1 MLRIILLLFVS
12 FYCFAQTPNPQT
24 LINVHTVDNVA
35 TMNNIANPEEGSLI
49 FVESTSDLYFFDGT
63 IWKSTLTSSSGGGGD
78 GDAWNVEGEDVNSVI
93 YRNGQVYI
101 GPLYNGP
108 YYNTNES
115 LTVQGNAKITHLPT
129 GPNLRQAV
137 HYDDGNLGSDQFSR
151 YYNNN
156 PNNNPAGFATINVLR
171 AGATVTGSYNY
182 TSNNVGCELV
192 TGNFQFRYFRDPGTY
207 DIVYNTGNATM
218 AEVGNILSINSIAPP
233 CTRGVEFRRSGENFQ
248 IRSLS
253 DGGLDMNM
261 RIDGY

>member
-35 TMNNIANPEEGSLI
+35 TMNNIANPQEGNLI

-63 IWKSTLTSSSGGGGD
+63 IWKSTLTSSSGGDGD

-93 YRNGQVYI
+93 YRNGKVYI

-129 GPNLRQAV
+129 GINLRQMV
-137 HYDDGNLGSDQFSR
+137 HSPEGTISSDQLSC
-151 YYNNN
+151 YYSYI
-156 PNNNPAGFATINVLR
+156 PTTGWTTLNV
-171 AGATVTGSYNY
+171 VTTGLIVSGSYSF
-182 TSNNVGCELV
+182 TSSACQIIS
-192 TGNFQFRYFRDPGTY
+192 GNFQFRYDLETDGYFL
-207 DIVYNTGNATM
+207 IYNTGNAIITQQNQ
-218 AEVGNILSINSIAPP
+218 GYTFSINNPNCANI
-233 CTRGVEFRRSGENFQ
+233 GVEFKKLVANPNLFQ
-248 IRSLS
+248 VRSLS
-253 DGGLDMNM
+253 NDGFHLNL